1 MTTHEALMALASSNA
16 RAAADVLRVFAPGEL
31 AETEFEAA
39 LIEREAID
47 ALPLPAV
54 VASVSYVNGAQG
66 GNLFVMPLTAARR
79 LAGAMIGGEAIDV
92 EPQGD
97 ELSELELSAVGE
109 AMNQM
114 MAAAANATGEVLGE
128 LVELASPDVAIAQAR
143 GDIKATFQGATRMTV
158 AVMTLFGEACRL
170 IQLVPTVFTMR
181 MTQALVSGAGPD
193 GAAGAGPAAAA
204 LRESLRDVPL
214 RVWAELGRA
223 RLRSVEV
230 AALGDGAIVDLDR
243 AADDPV
249 DIFVN
254 GSRIATGRLI
264 CVDETDWAVRLEE
277 VFPAAEPP
285 TTTEGGR

>member
-1 MTTHEALMALASSNA
+1 MTTNEALMALATSNA
-16 RAAADVLRVFAPGEL
+16 GAAADVLRQLAPGEL
-31 AETEFEAA
+31 AETQFEVG
-39 LIEREAID
+39 LIEREAVE

-54 VASVSYVNGAQG
+54 VASVAYVNGAQG
-66 GNLFVMPLTAARR
+66 GNLFVMPVTAARR
-79 LAGAMIGGEAIDV
+79 LAGAMIGGV

-97 ELSELELSAVGE
+97 SLTELEVSAVGE

-114 MAAAANATGEVLGE
+114 MAAAATATGEVLGE
-128 LVELASPDVAIAQAR
+128 LVELASPDVRVAR
-143 GDIKATFQGATRMTV
+143 AKGDIKANFQGATRMTV
-158 AVMTLFGEACRL
+158 ALMTLFGEPCRL
-170 IQLVPTVFTMR
+170 VQLVPTVFTMR
-181 MTQALVSGAGPD
+181 MTQALASGAGV
-193 GAAGAGPAAAA
+193 AGGSGDGPAAAA
-204 LRESLRDVPL
+204 LRDSLRDVPL

-285 TTTEGGR
+285 TTPEGGR